1 MKTLAI
7 ISQKGGTGKS
17 TVAVHLSVAASQAG
31 HTTAVIDLDPQANV
45 AKWGDMRNDDAPIV
59 ISAHASRLKETLH
72 TAEGLNVD
80 IAILDTPPKM
90 ESSTLDAARVADFA
104 LIPCRTSL
112 WDLQAIAPTI
122 ELAKLANVETR
133 LLFNAVQTN
142 SSVFY
147 KMKKAVS
154 VFEVPC
160 APCHLGHRVAFSH
173 AIIDGLVAQEYEPRG
188 KASLEVNALYN
199 YVKKELEI

>member
-17 TVAVHLSVAASQAG
+17 TVAVHLSVAAAQAG
-31 HTTAVIDLDPQANV
+31 YTTALIDLDPQANV
-45 AKWGDMRNDDAPIV
+45 AKWGDMRTDTAPIV
-59 ISAHASRLKETLH
+59 ISAHAARLKETLH

-80 IAILDTPPKM
+80 LAILDTPPKM
-90 ESSTLDAARVADFA
+90 ESSILDAARVADFA
-104 LIPCRTSL
+104 LIPCRMSL

-122 ELAKLANVETR
+122 ELAKLANLQTR

-142 SSVFY
+142 SSVYY
-147 KMKKAVS
+147 KMRKAVS
-154 VFEVPC
+154 VYDVPC
-160 APCHLGHRVAFSH
+160 APCHLGNRVAFSH
-173 AIIDGLVAQEYEPRG
+173 SIIEGRVAQEYEPRG
-188 KASLEVNALYN
+188 KASMEVNALYN

>member
-31 HTTAVIDLDPQANV
+31 HTTALIDLDPQANV
-45 AKWGDMRNDDAPIV
+45 AKWGDMRNDDTPIV
-59 ISAHASRLKETLH
+59 LSAHASRLKETLH

-80 IAILDTPPKM
+80 LVILDTPPKM
-90 ESSTLDAARVADFA
+90 ESSILEAARVADFA

-122 ELAKLANVETR
+122 ELAKLAKVETR
-133 LLFNAVQTN
+133 LAFQRCSDQQCHFLQDE
-142 SSVFY
+142 
-147 KMKKAVS
+147 KKQSLSWTCRV
-154 VFEVPC
+154 
-160 APCHLGHRVAFSH
+160 HLVISDTAWRSH
-173 AIIDGLVAQEYEPRG
+173 IPL
-188 KASLEVNALYN
+188 
-199 YVKKELEI
+199 

>member
-31 HTTAVIDLDPQANV
+31 HTTALIDLDPQANV
-45 AKWGDMRNDDAPIV
+45 AKWGDMRSNDAPIV

-80 IAILDTPPKM
+80 LAILDTPPKM
-90 ESSTLDAARVADFA
+90 ESSILDAARVSDFA

-112 WDLQAIAPTI
+112 WDLQAIAPTV

-147 KMKKAVS
+147 KMKKAIE
-154 VFEVPC
+154 VFDVPC
-160 APCHLGHRVAFSH
+160 APCHLGQRVAFSH
-173 AIIDGLVAQEYEPRG
+173 AIIDGMVAQEYEPRG